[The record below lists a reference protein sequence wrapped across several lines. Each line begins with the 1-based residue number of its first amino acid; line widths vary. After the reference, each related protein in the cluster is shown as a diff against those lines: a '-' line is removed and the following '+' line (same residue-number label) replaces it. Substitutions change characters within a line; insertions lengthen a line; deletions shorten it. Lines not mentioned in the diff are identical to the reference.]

1 MYIVGTMNSA
11 DKSISMIDTALRRR
25 FDFVEFVPNLSLVSN
40 AILRNVLKTLNEG
53 IEDQLKSSDLLIGHS
68 YFIGKTE
75 KDLAS
80 IMNRSIVPLLYEYF
94 FDDKNKVQ
102 LQLKKALEGLD
113 YEVVNASMGRLKVVK
128 KAGK

>member
-1 MYIVGTMNSA
+1 MSSSGLTSPLSFNPLEGEFFEQYYK
-11 DKSISMIDTALRRR
+11 DIDG
-25 FDFVEFVPNLSLVSN
+25 NLYTKN
-40 AILRNVLKTLNEG
+40 GRTL
-53 IEDQLKSSDLLIGHS
+53 IQ
-68 YFIGKTE
+68 YAIGKTE

-102 LQLKKALEGLD
+102 LQLKKALDGLD